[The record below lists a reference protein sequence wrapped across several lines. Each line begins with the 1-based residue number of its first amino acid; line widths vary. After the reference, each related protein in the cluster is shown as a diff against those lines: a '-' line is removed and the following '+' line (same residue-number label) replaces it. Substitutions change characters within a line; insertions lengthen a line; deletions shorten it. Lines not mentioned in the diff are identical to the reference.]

1 MLARL
6 QSVCLSNSSPQCT
19 GIFRSVCWCDFALS
33 LLSSHFAGSNPAV
46 YSKGICQRFGFCP
59 SGRRYCAKVH
69 FCAGKYLIKGWLSSS
84 KSVPCLKTDTVFSK
98 ASPNFPWYC
107 GITQDFSRRFCKM
120 VTQAKLEVT
129 VCVFYSD
136 QKRTCLQ
143 KNLQKVFPVSLKTM
157 SKLFVRLYS
166 ECFGYSKTGQKSIKF

>member
-19 GIFRSVCWCDFALS
+19 GIFRSVCWCNFALS

-59 SGRRYCAKVH
+59 SGHRHCTKVR
-69 FCAGKYLIKGWLSSS
+69 FCAGKYLIKDWLSSS

-107 GITQDFSRRFCKM
+107 GITQDFSRRFCKNGNANKSWGSSM
-120 VTQAKLEVT
+120 RFLFRSKKNMLTEKLAKGFPRELKEDVKA
-129 VCVFYSD
+129 VC
-136 QKRTCLQ
+136 
-143 KNLQKVFPVSLKTM
+143 KTIFQM
-157 SKLFVRLYS
+157 LRIQQNRS
-166 ECFGYSKTGQKSIKF
+166 EIH